1 MPTGGQIERMQKS
14 IICDTCGPESCG
26 RPKAPGN
33 AFAALL
39 GDDDDAPIDWLGEES
54 EEDEDSPPLSPKV
67 TKTPLETS
75 SPTSALTEHLGGDV
89 EVSVLIVGGGP
100 HALAVLSALHERSLA
115 YPQFNQ
121 DMAFG
126 MSGLASGI
134 RKNLGLHGVEKVGT
148 VCVLDRGH
156 TFMEE
161 WDARFAALE
170 IPHLRS
176 PAAAHPRAYEPQA
189 LMDYAVKHG
198 RTSEL
203 IDPPSASYQ
212 RQRMATA
219 DGVNSIPLLY
229 ALPSTALFRDF
240 CASLAAEL
248 PHTWVRGEAAEVV
261 KDARTGKYRA
271 RYVDGATGAPGWIV
285 ADAVVLATGPASV
298 RNVPA
303 PLRPHVG
310 TGCVTHTEEFLRN
323 GETVASMASRLAGGT
338 VGAARLLVVGGG
350 LTAAQ
355 AAIAAVAAG
364 ARVVLRSRRPLMTRA
379 YDLSTGWL
387 DQRHATRLR
396 SEFLTTSVEERL
408 KVVKEEVH
416 GGSVPDSYMREL
428 RRLVETSGRLELQVG
443 EVDEGTAVRVDGDG
457 KDGRVVHVDGEA
469 FDHVILAT
477 GFSTAPGRTPLY
489 QQVEAEFA
497 LQTVKTPCG
506 TSRFPLLD
514 ENLSWAEGADLYVV
528 GANAVLELGP
538 GALNLMGAMRGAK
551 IVAEALRDVMWSSE
565 HNRDAEMA
573 TNQFSKLNL
582 GGAVLEAHR
591 GCDDS
596 GDDSDDDRRCCR
608 DDDGDG
614 EAPERTECG
623 NRVWEP
629 KPKRLTKAE
638 MRAAKEAK
646 AKKKLKR
653 ARQASRRSL

>member
-1 MPTGGQIERMQKS
+1 M
-14 IICDTCGPESCG
+14 
-26 RPKAPGN
+26 
-33 AFAALL
+33 
-39 GDDDDAPIDWLGEES
+39 
-54 EEDEDSPPLSPKV
+54 
-67 TKTPLETS
+67 
-75 SPTSALTEHLGGDV
+75 
-89 EVSVLIVGGGP
+89 
-100 HALAVLSALHERSLA
+100 
-115 YPQFNQ
+115 
-121 DMAFG
+121 
-126 MSGLASGI
+126 
-134 RKNLGLHGVEKVGT
+134 
-148 VCVLDRGH
+148 
-156 TFMEE
+156 
-161 WDARFAALE
+161 
-170 IPHLRS
+170 
-176 PAAAHPRAYEPQA
+176 
-189 LMDYAVKHG
+189 
-198 RTSEL
+198 
-203 IDPPSASYQ
+203 
-212 RQRMATA
+212 
-219 DGVNSIPLLY
+219 
-229 ALPSTALFRDF
+229 
-240 CASLAAEL
+240 
-248 PHTWVRGEAAEVV
+248 
-261 KDARTGKYRA
+261 
-271 RYVDGATGAPGWIV
+271 
-285 ADAVVLATGPASV
+285 
-298 RNVPA
+298 
-303 PLRPHVG
+303 
-310 TGCVTHTEEFLRN
+310 
-323 GETVASMASRLAGGT
+323 
-338 VGAARLLVVGGG
+338 
-350 LTAAQ
+350 
-355 AAIAAVAAG
+355 
-364 ARVVLRSRRPLMTRA
+364 
-379 YDLSTGWL
+379 
-387 DQRHATRLR
+387 
-396 SEFLTTSVEERL
+396 
-408 KVVKEEVH
+408 KEEVH

-497 LQTVKTPCG
+497 LQTVQTPCG
-506 TSRFPLLD
+506 SSRFPLLD